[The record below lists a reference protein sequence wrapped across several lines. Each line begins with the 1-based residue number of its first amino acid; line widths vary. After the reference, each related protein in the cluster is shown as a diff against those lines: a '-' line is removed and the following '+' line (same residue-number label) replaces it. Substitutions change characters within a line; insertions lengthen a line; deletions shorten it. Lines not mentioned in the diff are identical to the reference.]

1 LGAFLRSLRRI
12 ALASTASVA
21 AVVLATAP
29 AFAGDGATSSITGA
43 SVWFTASGD
52 VVSVK
57 DTYSD
62 GHSAVGQVQIPSA
75 GIYENLWNPDGTGT
89 TRSKSYGTSVAEG
102 VGIWYRACTG
112 EYGTGEIIRCDTT
125 WYYTTTD

>member
-1 LGAFLRSLRRI
+1 MPSLRRV
-12 ALASTASVA
+12 ALAATASVA
-21 AVVLATAP
+21 AITLATAP

-43 SVWFTASGD
+43 SVWFTADGD
-52 VVSVK
+52 KVSVK

-62 GHSAVGQVQIPSA
+62 GHSAVAQVQVPSE

-89 TRSKSYGTSVAEG
+89 TRTKSYGTSVAEG
-102 VGIWYRACTG
+102 VGIWYRACVG
-112 EYGTGEIIRCDTT
+112 EYSTGEIIRCDGT

>member
-1 LGAFLRSLRRI
+1 LRSLRRI

-43 SVWFTASGD
+43 SVWFTADGD
-52 VVSVK
+52 KVSVK